1 MSVISLSVAKTYLDV
16 IHSADDVKLQ
26 MLLDGAEDD
35 AIQFM
40 NRTDLTEW
48 DSDLIINSDYLMP
61 MGVVVAV
68 MLLLQANYQASTDDI
83 DKLRKA
89 AETKLTP
96 FRLNM
101 GV

>member
-1 MSVISLSVAKTYLDV
+1 MSTINLDAAKTFLDV
-16 IHSADDVKLQ
+16 IHSADDTKLQ
-26 MLLDGAEDD
+26 MLLDGAEDE

-40 NRTDLTEW
+40 NRYDLTEW
-48 DSDLIINSDYLMP
+48 DSDITVNSEYLMP

-68 MLLLQANYQASTDDI
+68 MLLLQASYQAGVDEI
-83 DKLRKA
+83 ERLRMA

-96 FRLNM
+96 YRLNV

>member
-1 MSVISLSVAKTYLDV
+1 MSIISLATAKTFLDV
-16 IHSADDVKLQ
+16 IHSADDTKLQ
-26 MLLDGAEDD
+26 MLLDGAEDES
-35 AIQFM
+35 IQFI

-48 DSDLIINSDYLMP
+48 DSDLIVSSEYLMP

-68 MLLLQANYQASTDDI
+68 MLLLQANYQAGADDI

-89 AETKLTP
+89 AETKLMP

>member
-16 IHSADDVKLQ
+16 IHSSDDVKLQ
-26 MLLDGAEDD
+26 MLLDGAEDE

-48 DSDLIINSDYLMP
+48 DSALIINSDYFMP

-83 DKLRKA
+83 DKLREA

>member
-16 IHSADDVKLQ
+16 IHSSDDVKLQ